1 MVRLS
6 LGCGGAMYTPTLI
19 LTAAHCVADLGT
31 GPNTSVTV
39 TWGVVD
45 LEDPNRTTRTSDYI
59 HVADGYYG
67 NGKDWALIRISQPI
81 NSPLLKLATD
91 TSLHNGAFTVAGW
104 GATYEDGPQ
113 HRFQLKADVP
123 FISDTQCASA
133 GTGGYAGLIFDE
145 EICAGNWSSG
155 GVDTCQGDSGGP
167 MFKRDANN
175 EWVQVGITSWGVGCA
190 RPQKPGVYTE
200 VRSFADDIC
209 TAAASLGGCQVRD
222 GLAVSYPGTQTGTV
236 SAAISPMSHTASG
249 GTAPYSW
256 SATGLPPGLS
266 ISSSTGSVTGTPTA
280 AGTYNVTVTAS
291 DSSSPA
297 KTGITF
303 YWWSVALAVSNPG
316 NQTSAVGM
324 PTSPVNH
331 TATGGTAPYSW
342 SASGLPAGLSIN
354 SSTGAISGTPTAAG
368 TYSVTV
374 TATNSS
380 PYRTGRASYSW
391 TVMPGLAVSNPGNQT
406 SAFGSPISPVN
417 HTASGGT
424 APYSWSASG
433 LPAGLSINSSTGAIS
448 GTPTAAGT
456 YSVTVTATNS
466 SPYRTGRA
474 SYSWTVM
481 PGLAVSN
488 PGNQTSA
495 FGSPISPVNHTASGG
510 TAPYSWSASG
520 LPAGLSINSSTGA
533 ISGTPT
539 AAGTYSVTVTVTDSS
554 SPTRTGRALY
564 SWTVSPAPIPGCYG
578 VVGNDVAIPGAS
590 TVDSAIAISGCAGMA
605 SAQATVE
612 VHILHEFVTDLV
624 VTLVA
629 PDGSTY
635 VLRNREL
642 GSTGGIHQTYVVNLS
657 SEVAEGTW
665 KLRVQDLYE
674 THSGTIDSWALNVS
688 GGTPDCTGTNNSDVP
703 ISDVTT
709 VTSSVEV
716 SGGCADYASE
726 TSQVKVDIVHSN
738 SGDLVVTLVAPDG
751 STYLLRNKT
760 GGPYADIH
768 ETYTLDLSAEMRSGI
783 WKLRVEDVGFGFTG
797 YIDTWKLNLGNGGG
811 DGDGDGSPD
820 CVRTNGTDVAI
831 PDQSTVTSTIVVSG
845 CLGYAPATSTVDVH
859 IVHPYIGDLV
869 VTLVAPD
876 GSTYVLH
883 NRTGG
888 GQDNIQKAYT
898 VNLSSEA
905 RDGTWKLR
913 VQDTQASDTGRI
925 DYWTLTL

>member
-1 MVRLS
+1 MAIRSAWSRHVVRIGVAALAGLMLGGIGAAPANATEPDGRIGPQVVGGSLAQEGEFPWMVRLS
-6 LGCGGAMYTPTLI
+6 MGCGGAMYTQTLI
-19 LTAAHCVADLGT
+19 LTAAHCVSDLGT

-39 TWGVVD
+39 TWGAVD
-45 LEDPNRTTRTSDYI
+45 LEDPDRTTRTSDYI

-67 NGKDWALIRISQPI
+67 NGKDWALVRVSQPI

-91 TSLHNGAFTVAGW
+91 TSLHNGTFTVAGW

-113 HRFQLKADVP
+113 HRYQLKADVP

-209 TAAASLGGCQVRD
+209 AAATPLGGCQASG
-222 GLAVSYPGTQTGTV
+222 GLAVSYPGSQNSTVGTA
-236 SAAISPMSHTASG
+236 SSPVSHTASG

-280 AGTYNVTVTAS
+280 AGRYRVTVTAT
-291 DSSSPA
+291 DNSSPA

-303 YWWSVALAVSNPG
+303 YSWSVALAVGNPG
-316 NQTSAVGM
+316 NQTSAVG
-324 PTSPVNH
+324 T
-331 TATGGTAPYSW
+331 
-342 SASGLPAGLSIN
+342 
-354 SSTGAISGTPTAAG
+354 
-368 TYSVTV
+368 
-374 TATNSS
+374 
-380 PYRTGRASYSW
+380 
-391 TVMPGLAVSNPGNQT
+391 
-406 SAFGSPISPVN
+406 PISPVS

-433 LPAGLSINSSTGAIS
+433 LPAGLSINSSTGVIS
-448 GTPTAAGT
+448 GAPTAAGT
-456 YSVTVTATNS
+456 YSATVTATDSS
-466 SPYRTGRA
+466 SPAKTTGRA
-474 SYSWTVM
+474 AYSWTVM

-495 FGSPISPVNHTASGG
+495 FGTPISPVSHTASGG

-520 LPAGLSINSSTGA
+520 LPAGLSINSSTGV
-533 ISGTPT
+533 ISGAPT

-564 SWTVSPAPIPGCYG
+564 SWAVSPAPTPGCSG
-578 VVGNDVAIPGAS
+578 VIGSDVAIPDAS
-590 TVDSAIAISGCAGMA
+590 TVDSAIAVSGCAGMA
-605 SAQATVE
+605 SASATVQ
-612 VHILHEFVTDLV
+612 VHILHGTVSELV

-635 VLRNREL
+635 VLHNREL

-665 KLRVQDLYE
+665 KLRVQDLYAGY
-674 THSGTIDSWALNVS
+674 TGTIDSWALNVS
-688 GGTPDCTGTNNSDVP
+688 GGTPDCTGTNNADVP
-703 ISDVTT
+703 ISDVST
-709 VTSSVEV
+709 VNSTVEV
-716 SGGCADYASE
+716 SGGCAGHASE
-726 TSQVKVDIVHSN
+726 TSQVKVDIVHTH

-751 STYLLRNKT
+751 STYVLRNKT
-760 GGPYADIH
+760 GGSMADIH
-768 ETYTLDLSAEMRSGI
+768 ETYTLDLSSETRNGT

-797 YIDTWKLNLGNGGG
+797 YIDTWKLNLGNGNATANGG
-811 DGDGDGSPD
+811 APN
-820 CVRTNGTDVAI
+820 CARTNGTDVTI
-831 PDQSTVTSTIVVSG
+831 PDLSTVTSTIATSG
-845 CLGYAPATSTVDVH
+845 CPGYASSSSTVEVH
-859 IVHPYIGDLV
+859 IVHPYVGDLV

-883 NRTGG
+883 NRTGS
-888 GQDNIQKAYT
+888 GQDNIDKTYT

-905 RDGTWKLR
+905 RDGTWKLQA
-913 VQDTQASDTGRI
+913 QDTQTSDAGRI
-925 DYWTLTL
+925 DSWTLTL